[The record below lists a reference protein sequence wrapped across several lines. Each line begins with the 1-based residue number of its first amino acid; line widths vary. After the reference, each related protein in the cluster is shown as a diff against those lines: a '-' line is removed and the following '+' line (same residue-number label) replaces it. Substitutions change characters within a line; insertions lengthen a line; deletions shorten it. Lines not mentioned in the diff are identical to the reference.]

1 MSSVLYWDFN
11 KLKLK
16 KKNVMFKIKRF
27 QLLYNINTAQCS
39 YDEFRYSNAK
49 SNYLSKMLTVRDISL
64 K

>member
-27 QLLYNINTAQCS
+27 QLLYSNKAQCS
-39 YDEFRYSNAK
+39 YNEFRYSNAK